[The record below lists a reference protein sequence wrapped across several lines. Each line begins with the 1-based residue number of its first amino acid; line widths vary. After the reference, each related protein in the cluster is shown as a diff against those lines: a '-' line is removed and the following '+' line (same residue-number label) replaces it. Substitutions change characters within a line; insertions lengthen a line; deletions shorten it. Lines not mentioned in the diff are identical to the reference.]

1 MNEIDAD
8 KKQSADDFNNIV
20 KPVIEKYCDAKIIHL
35 EKLQGKLPL
44 MLDHYFS
51 TDALYIKDGKMFG
64 VSSRI
69 QRGKNYYGFSSRAE
83 RDSKTKTELQ
93 KHSDAIANDDYL
105 PEITLQ
111 AYIVGDDL
119 TIGMA
124 RTVDVVDYIT
134 KYKPRPI
141 HTGKAEVGQA
151 TFYPVSWQDFQSKG
165 YRLKIIHENK
175 KSAITTVEKYDCKNE
190 IAADYPP
197 CYNLLEDKIT

>member
-1 MNEIDAD
+1 MTTIKDSQIVDSD
-8 KKQSADDFNNIV
+8 KKQSADDFNNLV
-20 KPVIEKYCDAKIIHL
+20 KPAIEKYCDAKIIHTENL
-35 EKLQGKLPL
+35 RGKLPL
-44 MLDHYFS
+44 MLDREFS

-69 QRGKNYYGFSSRAE
+69 QRGKNWRTFSIRSG
-83 RDSKTKTELQ
+83 RDSKNKTEFE

-111 AYIVGDDL
+111 AYIVDDDF

-151 TFYPVSWQDFQSKG
+151 EFYPVSWQDFQNKG

-175 KSAITTVEKYDCKNE
+175 KV
-190 IAADYPP
+190 AD
-197 CYNLLEDKIT
+197 